1 MSEYTNIDNAIFN
14 ITEKEEKE
22 KRVPSDSDTAVYTVS
37 GSQDFVDEDGYPRLE
52 DLADKKAEDRH
63 EAHAKTAP
71 DGNKIKFFAK
81 IGKHG
86 RLYNPIGMYSEG
98 TSARNVKHAGR
109 PEWVFRQVTKKVFD
123 YYIQFLKT
131 KNAAWLSN
139 AEREF

>member
-1 MSEYTNIDNAIFN
+1 MNEYTNLDNAIFK
-14 ITEKEEKE
+14 ITEKEGEE

-37 GSQDFVDEDGYPRLE
+37 GSHDFIDEDGYPRLE
-52 DLADKKAEDRH
+52 DLSDKKAEDRH
-63 EAHAKTAP
+63 EAHAKFSP
-71 DGNKIKFFAK
+71 DGGKIKFFAK

-139 AEREF
+139 AEREV

>member
-1 MSEYTNIDNAIFN
+1 MNEYTNLDNAIFK
-14 ITEKEEKE
+14 ITEKEGEE

-37 GSQDFVDEDGYPRLE
+37 GSHDFID
-52 DLADKKAEDRH
+52 DLSDKKAEDRH
-63 EAHAKTAP
+63 EAHAKFSP
-71 DGNKIKFFAK
+71 DGGKIKFFAK

>member
-14 ITEKEEKE
+14 ITEKEKKE
-22 KRVPSDSDTAVYTVS
+22 KTVSSDSDTAVYTVS
-37 GSQDFVDEDGYPRLE
+37 GSQDFIDEEGYPRLE

-71 DGNKIKFFAK
+71 DGRKIKFFAK

-109 PEWVFRQVTKKVFD
+109 QKMR
-123 YYIQFLKT
+123 LG
-131 KNAAWLSN
+131 
-139 AEREF
+139 